1 MSTLC
6 TATYEFMFV
15 SKDGTAVDSKDY
27 YTPNEVA
34 QLFMVSPVTV
44 RQWAQKGLL
53 NAALTA
59 GGHRRFL
66 HQELIRFAVER
77 GLTLNWPGAGQAKI
91 LIVEDDDQVAGF
103 LYEFLQCRPGVEAV
117 DIAESG
123 FEAGRKVQSFNPNLV
138 LLDLMM
144 PGMDG
149 FAVCHN
155 LKADPATRGI
165 RVLAMTGY
173 PSAEN
178 IERIMDAGAEV
189 CLSKPIDT
197 ARLLELLQLSEQPA
211 TSHS

>member
-1 MSTLC
+1 
-6 TATYEFMFV
+6 
-15 SKDGTAVDSKDY
+15 VDSKDY

-53 NAALTA
+53 TAALTA

-66 HQELIRFAVER
+66 HQELIRFAHER
-77 GLTLNWPGAGQAKI
+77 GLTLNWPGQGHGQTKI

-103 LYEFLQCRPGVEAV
+103 LYEFLHGRSGLEAV
-117 DIAESG
+117 EIAESG
-123 FEAGRKVQSFNPNLV
+123 FEAGRKVQSFKPSLV

-149 FAVCHN
+149 FAVCKN
-155 LKADPATRGI
+155 LKADPATRSI

-173 PSAEN
+173 PTADN

-197 ARLLELLQLSEQPA
+197 ARLMELLQLTDQSA
-211 TSHS
+211 TSYS

>member
-1 MSTLC
+1 
-6 TATYEFMFV
+6 
-15 SKDGTAVDSKDY
+15 VDSKDY

-53 NAALTA
+53 TAALTA
-59 GGHRRFL
+59 GGHQRFL
-66 HQELIRFAVER
+66 HQELIRFAHER
-77 GLTLNWPGAGQAKI
+77 GLTLNWPGQGTTKI
-91 LIVEDDDQVAGF
+91 LIVEDDEQVAGF
-103 LYEFLQCRPGVEAV
+103 LYEFLQGRPGIEAV

-123 FEAGRKVQSFNPNLV
+123 FEAGRKVQSFNPSVV

-149 FAVCHN
+149 FAVCQN
-155 LKADPATRGI
+155 LKADPITRGI

-173 PSAEN
+173 PTADN

-189 CLSKPIDT
+189 CLAKPIDT
-197 ARLLELLQLSEQPA
+197 VRLMELLRIADQPA

>member
-1 MSTLC
+1 MET
-6 TATYEFMFV
+6 
-15 SKDGTAVDSKDY
+15 KDY

-66 HQELIRFAVER
+66 RQELLRFADQR
-77 GLTLNWPGAGQAKI
+77 GLSLNWAVHGKARI
-91 LIVEDDDQVAGF
+91 LIVEDDDQVAAF
-103 LYEFLQCRPGVEAV
+103 LCELLRGHS
-117 DIAESG
+117 DIDAIETAPNG
-123 FEAGRKVQSFNPNLV
+123 FEAGRKVHSFEPSLM

-149 FAVCHN
+149 FTVCRT
-155 LKADPATRGI
+155 LKQDPATRHI

-173 PSAEN
+173 PTAEN

-189 CLSKPIDT
+189 CLAKPIDT
-197 ARLLELLQLSEQPA
+197 ERLLELVRPA
-211 TSHS
+211 KVGSTIYNSN

>member
-1 MSTLC
+1 M
-6 TATYEFMFV
+6 
-15 SKDGTAVDSKDY
+15 DSKDY

-44 RQWAQKGLL
+44 RQWAQKGLIT
-53 NAALTA
+53 AALTA

-66 HQELIRFAVER
+66 HQELIRFAHER
-77 GLTLNWPGAGQAKI
+77 GLTLNWPAQGTTKI
-91 LIVEDDDQVAGF
+91 LIVEDDEQVAGF
-103 LYEFLQCRPGVEAV
+103 LYEFLQGRPGIEAV

-123 FEAGRKVQSFNPNLV
+123 FEAGRKVQSFNPSLV

-149 FAVCHN
+149 FAVCQN
-155 LKADPATRGI
+155 LKADPLTRGI

-173 PSAEN
+173 PTADN

-189 CLSKPIDT
+189 CLAKPIDT
-197 ARLLELLQLSEQPA
+197 ARLMELLQIADQPA

>member
-1 MSTLC
+1 M
-6 TATYEFMFV
+6 AM
-15 SKDGTAVDSKDY
+15 DSKDY

-66 HQELIRFAVER
+66 RQELVRFAQER
-77 GLTLNWPGAGQAKI
+77 GLTVNWNDDGTTKL
-91 LIVEDDDQVAGF
+91 LIVEDDGQVAGF
-103 LYEFLQCRPGVEAV
+103 LFEFLNGRPGIDAVEVAS
-117 DIAESG
+117 SG
-123 FEAGRKVQSFNPNLV
+123 FEAGRMVQHFEPNIV

-144 PGMDG
+144 PGVDG
-149 FAVCHN
+149 FSVCRT
-155 LKADPATRGI
+155 LKSDPLTRSI

-173 PSAEN
+173 PTAEN

-189 CLSKPIDT
+189 CLQKPIDT
-197 ARLLELLQLSEQPA
+197 ARLLELLRLDVGTTA
-211 TSHS
+211 ARAHS

>member
-1 MSTLC
+1 M
-6 TATYEFMFV
+6 
-15 SKDGTAVDSKDY
+15 DSKDY

-53 NAALTA
+53 TAALTA

-66 HQELIRFAVER
+66 HQELIRFAHER
-77 GLTLNWPGAGQAKI
+77 GLTLNWPGQGTTKI
-91 LIVEDDDQVAGF
+91 LIVEDDEQVAGF
-103 LYEFLQCRPGVEAV
+103 LYEFLQGRPGIEAV

-123 FEAGRKVQSFNPNLV
+123 FEAGRKVQSFNPSVV

-149 FAVCHN
+149 FAVCQN
-155 LKADPATRGI
+155 LKADPITRGI

-173 PSAEN
+173 PTADN

-189 CLSKPIDT
+189 CLAKPIDT
-197 ARLLELLQLSEQPA
+197 VRLMELLRIADQPA

>member
-1 MSTLC
+1 M
-6 TATYEFMFV
+6 ATYEFIFV

-66 HQELIRFAVER
+66 HQELIRFAMER
-77 GLTLNWPGAGQAKI
+77 GLTLNWPGPGQAKI

-103 LYEFLQCRPGVEAV
+103 LYEFLQGRPGVEAV

-123 FEAGRKVQSFNPNLV
+123 FEAGRKVQSFNPSLV

-189 CLSKPIDT
+189 CLAKPIDT
-197 ARLLELLQLSEQPA
+197 ARLLELLHLSEQPA
-211 TSHS
+211 TAHS